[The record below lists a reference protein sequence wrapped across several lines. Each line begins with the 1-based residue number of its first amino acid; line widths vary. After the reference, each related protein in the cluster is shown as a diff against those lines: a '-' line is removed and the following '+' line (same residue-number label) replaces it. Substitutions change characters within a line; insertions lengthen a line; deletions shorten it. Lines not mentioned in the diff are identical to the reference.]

1 MNDINTA
8 LLALRVQ
15 LMEELLCQ
23 KTDFRTSYLDAL
35 NILSE
40 LIKTNNE
47 VQSEEVFSAIQDL
60 MNRIN
65 LRPTI
70 D

>member
-8 LLALRVQ
+8 ILALRVQ

-23 KTDFRTSYLDAL
+23 KKDFRTSYLDAL

-60 MNRIN
+60 INRIN